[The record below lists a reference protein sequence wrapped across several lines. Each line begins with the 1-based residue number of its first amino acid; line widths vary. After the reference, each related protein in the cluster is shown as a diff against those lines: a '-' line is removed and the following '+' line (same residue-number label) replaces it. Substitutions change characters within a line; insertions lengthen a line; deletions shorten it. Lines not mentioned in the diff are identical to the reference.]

1 MMRPEPTTELTMTD
15 RELLEY
21 IAQQLARLEPL
32 ISLIESPPPMLAAMV
47 PGLGMDGE

>member
-1 MMRPEPTTELTMTD
+1 MRPEPTEITMTD

-32 ISLIESPPPMLAAMV
+32 LTILENPPPMMAALV
-47 PGLGMDGE
+47 PGLGIESED